1 MWACLV
7 IFTLLSKSCGGVLV
21 EQDDF
26 LKTPF
31 FQTSNFFFRQLIE
44 TFFFYSAYQV
54 NKA

>member
-31 FQTSNFFFRQLIE
+31 FQTQQLFFCQLIE
-44 TFFFYSAYQV
+44 TFSFSTYQV